1 MCAKAGFTC
10 YKMMLQIVVMNK
22 QKDYLIRRGNTWYA
36 RMGIPEDVR
45 HKLGRKR
52 EYTQSLRTP
61 DRKIALIQSKPLIA
75 EWKNAIHIARGNAS
89 AIQKTAL
96 LMRNDIEANERINPD
111 TGMTDADYAAEDIAD
126 GLDGV
131 EQKEFYDYY
140 TGRIGT
146 PFNHFSSE
154 FIKATYTNVK
164 TAGDALRS
172 INLFTAHCPTLESV
186 SARAVMKWID
196 AEIRSQSSVSKT
208 KTFLSKYWKYL
219 QQRDY
224 VSRDHKPFTD
234 VELPKTLK
242 PRQAREAYTDDEI
255 ALILE
260 HLYLK
265 QDKALTAITRLA
277 MYTGARISELAGL
290 VIDSVISVDGI
301 VCLKIDDAKT
311 KAGNRFVP
319 IHPEIQD
326 LINALITDSTDGYL
340 VSGVKSKGGKARRA
354 DVLGKRYGRLV
365 RNDCKLPK
373 SKVFHCFRNT
383 VATKLES
390 AGIPENIAADIVGHD
405 KATMTY
411 GLYSGGTSTQQK
423 FDAVK
428 SIEYKE

>member
-1 MCAKAGFTC
+1 MS
-10 YKMMLQIVVMNK
+10 K
-22 QKDYLIRRGNTWYA
+22 QKDYLIQRGNTWYA

-45 HKLGRKR
+45 HKLGHKR
-52 EYTQSLRTP
+52 EYIQSLRTP
-61 DRKIALIQSKPLIA
+61 DRKIALIQSKPLVA
-75 EWKNAIHIARGNAS
+75 EWQNSIHIARGNAS

-172 INLFTAHCPTLESV
+172 INQFTAHCPTLESV

-196 AEIRSQSSVSKT
+196 TETRSQSSVSKT

-234 VELPKTLK
+234 IELPKTLQA
-242 PRQAREAYTDDEI
+242 RQPREAYTDDEV
-255 ALILE
+255 ALIQDYLQ
-260 HLYLK
+260 LK
-265 QDKALTAITRLA
+265 QDNALTAITTLA

-290 VIDSVISVDGI
+290 HVDQVITVDGI
-301 VCLKIDDAKT
+301 TCLKIDDAKT
-311 KAGNRFVP
+311 KAGNRAVP
-319 IHPEIQD
+319 VHPEIQ
-326 LINALITDSTDGYL
+326 AVVQTLITDSTDGYL

-383 VATKLES
+383 VATKLEA

-423 FDAVK
+423 FEAVK
-428 SIEYKE
+428 AIKFGA

>member
-1 MCAKAGFTC
+1 MVC
-10 YKMMLQIVVMNK
+10 MSK

-45 HKLGRKR
+45 HKLGHKR
-52 EYTQSLRTP
+52 EYIQSLRTP

-75 EWKNAIHIARGNAS
+75 EWKNSIHIARGNAS

-96 LMRNDIEANERINPD
+96 MMRNDIEANERINPD
-111 TGMTDADYAAEDIAD
+111 TGMSDADYAAEDVAD
-126 GLDGV
+126 GLDGF

-146 PFNHFSSE
+146 PFNHFASE
-154 FIKATYTNVK
+154 FIKATYTKSK

-172 INLFTAHCPTLESV
+172 INLFTAHCPTLQSV

-196 AEIRSQSSVSKT
+196 GETRSQSSVSKT

-234 VELPKTLK
+234 IELPKTLK
-242 PRQAREAYTDDEI
+242 PRQPREAYTDEEV
-255 ALILE
+255 ALILDR
-260 HLYLK
+260 LQLK
-265 QDKALTAITRLA
+265 KDNALTAITTLA
-277 MYTGARISELAGL
+277 MYTGARISELTGL
-290 VIDSVISVDGI
+290 YVDNVITVDGI
-301 VCLKIDDAKT
+301 PCFKIDDAKT
-311 KAGNRFVP
+311 KAGNRAVP
-319 IHPEIQD
+319 VHPEIQE
-326 LINALITDSTDGYL
+326 LVQTLITDSTDGYL
-340 VSGVKSKGGKARRA
+340 VSGVKSKGGKDRRA

-365 RNDCKLPK
+365 RNDCLLP
-373 SKVFHCFRNT
+373 STKVFHCFRNT

-423 FDAVK
+423 LEAVTAIK
-428 SIEYKE
+428 YNK

>member
-1 MCAKAGFTC
+1 MQC
-10 YKMMLQIVVMNK
+10 MSK

-45 HKLGRKR
+45 HKLGHKR
-52 EYTQSLRTP
+52 EYIQSLRTS

-96 LMRNDIEANERINPD
+96 MMRNAIDADTPVDET
-111 TGMTDADYAAEDIAD
+111 TGMSDVEYVAEDIAD
-126 GLDGV
+126 GLEGI
-131 EQKEFYDYY
+131 EQAEFYDYY
-140 TGRIGT
+140 TGRKGT
-146 PFNHFSSE
+146 PFNHFASE
-154 FIKATYTNVK
+154 FIKATYTNAK
-164 TAGDALRS
+164 TAGDAQRS
-172 INLFTAHCPTLESV
+172 IDLFTAHCPTLESV

-196 AEIRSQSSVSKT
+196 GEIRSQSSVSKT

-234 VELPKTLK
+234 IELPKTLK
-242 PRQAREAYTDDEI
+242 PRQQREAYTDDEV

-260 HLYLK
+260 RLDLK
-265 QDKALTAITRLA
+265 EDNALTAITTLA

-290 VIDSVISVDGI
+290 RVDNVVTVDRI
-301 VCLKIDDAKT
+301 TCLQIEESKT
-311 KAGNRFVP
+311 NAGNRTVP
-319 IHPEIQD
+319 VHPEIQE
-326 LINALITDSTDGYL
+326 LVQTLVTDSTDGYL
-340 VSGVKSKGGKARRA
+340 VSGVNSKGGKDRRA

-365 RNDCKLPK
+365 RHDCQLP
-373 SKVFHCFRNT
+373 STKVFHCFRNT

-423 FDAVK
+423 FDALK
-428 SIEYKE
+428 SIEYKK

>member
-1 MCAKAGFTC
+1 MS
-10 YKMMLQIVVMNK
+10 K

-45 HKLGRKR
+45 HKLGHKR
-52 EYTQSLRTP
+52 EYIQSLRTP

-96 LMRNDIEANERINPD
+96 MMRHEADADTKVNPD
-111 TGMTDADYAAEDIAD
+111 TGMSDADYAAEDIAD
-126 GLDGV
+126 GLDGI
-131 EQKEFYDYY
+131 EQGEFYDYY

-146 PFNHFSSE
+146 PFNHFALE
-154 FIKATYTNVK
+154 FIKATYTNAK
-164 TAGDALRS
+164 TAGDAQRS
-172 INLFTAHCPTLESV
+172 IDLFTAHCPTLESV

-196 AEIRSQSSVSKT
+196 AETRSQSSVSKT

-234 VELPKTLK
+234 IELPKTLK
-242 PRQAREAYTDDEI
+242 PRQQREAYTDDEVT
-255 ALILE
+255 LILE
-260 HLYLK
+260 RLHLK
-265 QDKALTAITRLA
+265 QDNALTAITTLA

-290 VIDSVISVDGI
+290 RVDNVVTIDGI
-301 VCLKIDDAKT
+301 TCFKIDEAKT
-311 KAGNRFVP
+311 KAGNRAVP
-319 IHPEIQD
+319 VHPEIQE
-326 LINALITDSTDGYL
+326 LIKTLITDSDDGYL
-340 VSGVKSKGGKARRA
+340 VSGVKSKGGKDRRA

-365 RNDCKLPK
+365 RNDCQLP
-373 SKVFHCFRNT
+373 STKVFHCFRNT

-411 GLYSGGTSTQQK
+411 GLYSGGTSAQQK
-423 FDAVK
+423 LEAVK
-428 SIEYKE
+428 AIKYNK